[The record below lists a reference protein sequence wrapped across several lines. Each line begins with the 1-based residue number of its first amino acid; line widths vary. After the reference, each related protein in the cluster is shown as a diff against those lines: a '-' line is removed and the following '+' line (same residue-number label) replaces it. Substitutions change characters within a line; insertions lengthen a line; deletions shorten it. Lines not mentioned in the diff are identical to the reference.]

1 MTRISTIKYFS
12 VTLESL
18 EAIGKLC
25 LLPRA
30 EEIRRAQYDAIPESE
45 IWHDRVPRYRDAT
58 GGRRW
63 QNRSAAS

>member
-1 MTRISTIKYFS
+1 MTIISTIKSSS
-12 VTLESL
+12 VTFKFLK
-18 EAIGKLC
+18 AIQKLRF
-25 LLPRA
+25 LPRA
-30 EEIRRAQYDAIPESE
+30 EEIEVPKYDAIPESE